1 MNAVLRKSLTWG
13 VIFAVVLLV
22 VAGAIGWFVA
32 GEQGVVSAAIGA
44 AVAAIFMGL
53 TAASL
58 LIVDRANAGRP
69 SIVAVAG
76 TVVGVFLVK
85 MVLFVILMIWL
96 QTQDWLAPGVFGV
109 TVVVAVVGTLGIDIA
124 AMATTRV
131 PIVEIRPPAG
141 DARGD

>member
-1 MNAVLRKSLTWG
+1 

>member
-85 MVLFVILMIWL
+85 MVLFVLLMIWL

>member
-1 MNAVLRKSLTWG
+1 MNAVLRKSLSWG
-13 VIFAVVLLV
+13 AIFAVVLLV

-32 GEQGVVSAAIGA
+32 GQQGVVSAAIGA
-44 AVAAIFMGL
+44 AVAAVFMGL

-58 LIVDRANAGRP
+58 LVVDRANAGRP

-85 MVLFVILMIWL
+85 MVLFVLLMLWL
-96 QTQDWLAPGVFGV
+96 QSQDWLAPGVFGV

-124 AMATTRV
+124 AMTTTRV
-131 PIVEIRPPAG
+131 PIVEIRPPAD
-141 DARGD
+141 DARAD

>member
-13 VIFAVVLLV
+13 AVFAVVLLIG
-22 VAGAIGWFVA
+22 AGLIGWLVA
-32 GEQGVVSAAIGA
+32 GERGVVSAAIGA
-44 AVAAIFMGL
+44 AVAVVFMGL

-58 LIVDRANAGRP
+58 LVVDRINGGRA

-76 TVVGVFLVK
+76 TVVGVFLGK
-85 MVLFVILMIWL
+85 MLLFVLLMIWL
-96 QTQDWLAPGVFGV
+96 QSQDWLAPGVFGL
-109 TVVVAVVGTLGIDIA
+109 TVVVAVVGTLAIDIA

-141 DARGD
+141 DARDD

>member
-69 SIVAVAG
+69 SIVAVTG